1 MGSLK
6 SGEGLCS
13 PWPRIDWSLLGIFA
27 HEPKKRVQ
35 LREWTKDGQTDPTA
49 DRQTA
54 VAHQTNTTSPGA
66 AVSAFGRHQIRVP
79 LFVSLFAEG
88 QSRTAGY
95 ATCSLLVEGTS
106 RTTYFGFESLP
117 MH

>member
-6 SGEGLCS
+6 SGEGLYS
-13 PWPRIDWSLLGIFA
+13 PWPRTDGSQLETFA
-27 HEPKKRVQ
+27 HEPKMRVQ

-66 AVSAFGRHQIRVP
+66 AVPAFGRHQVHVP
-79 LFVSLFAEG
+79 LFGSLFAEE

-95 ATCSLLVEGTS
+95 TMCSLLVKGTS

-117 MH
+117 MY